1 METDWEHNREQNR
14 MPKFDAD
21 KWIAISAMVVSVG
34 TLFALSYQS
43 LLMRESERA
52 SKLPYL
58 YFSLL
63 SNSQQGVEILLS
75 NSGIGPAIVDD
86 VQIHYEGRDLT
97 ADPYDFFMGLSEENR
112 KNGAGVDKVQKGRL
126 IPAGTA
132 VQMLQFAPGPNG
144 MQTMLAP
151 MLKLFDFADVP
162 REWYSRLAPADL
174 KHGVIEIKYS
184 SVFGERWRIRSDRVV
199 PDHL

>member
-1 METDWEHNREQNR
+1 MA
-14 MPKFDAD
+14 KFDAD
-21 KWIAISAMVVSVG
+21 KWLAISAMVVSIG
-34 TLFALSYQS
+34 TLAALSYQA
-43 LLMRESERA
+43 LVMRDAERA

-63 SNSQQGVEILLS
+63 SNSQQGVRILLL

-86 VQIHYEGRDLT
+86 VQIHYQSKDIA

-126 IPAGTA
+126 IPAGAT
-132 VQMLQFAPGPNG
+132 VQMLQFEPGPHG
-144 MQTMLAP
+144 EQTMLP
-151 MLKLFDFADVP
+151 VMLKLFDFADVP
-162 REWYSRLAPADL
+162 LEWYSHLSPADV
-174 KHGVIEIKYS
+174 KHGVIEVKYS
-184 SVFGERWRIRSDRVV
+184 SVYGERWRIRSDRVV

>member
-1 METDWEHNREQNR
+1 MA
-14 MPKFDAD
+14 KLDAD
-21 KWIAISAMVVSVG
+21 RWIAVSAMVVSIG
-34 TLFALSYQS
+34 TLVALSYQS

-58 YFSLL
+58 YFSLV
-63 SNSQQGVEILLS
+63 SNSQQGVEIVLY

-86 VQIHYEGRDLT
+86 VQVHYEDRDVA

-112 KNGAGVDKVQKGRL
+112 KSGAGVEKVQKGRL
-126 IPAGTA
+126 IAAGTA
-132 VQMLQFAPGPNG
+132 VPMLQFMPGPNG
-144 MQTMLAP
+144 WQVMLDP

-162 REWYSRLAPADL
+162 REWYSHLAPADL
-174 KHGVIEIKYS
+174 KHGVIEIEYS
-184 SVFGERWRIRSDRVV
+184 SVYGERWRIRSDRAV